1 MKRRV
6 LRAIPIFWAL
16 MVTATLYMVGN
27 GHNLVLLAVCA
38 FIGFGVWS
46 GLRLLV
52 DAALKDDK

>member
-1 MKRRV
+1 
-6 LRAIPIFWAL
+6 